1 MTRLNAATV
10 SVALKTALSKRMSEV
25 DIYLPSKNH
34 PVETKVKDAQ
44 AITKKLRTV
53 PIIP

>member
-1 MTRLNAATV
+1 
-10 SVALKTALSKRMSEV
+10 MSEV
-25 DIYLPSKNH
+25 GICLPSKNQ